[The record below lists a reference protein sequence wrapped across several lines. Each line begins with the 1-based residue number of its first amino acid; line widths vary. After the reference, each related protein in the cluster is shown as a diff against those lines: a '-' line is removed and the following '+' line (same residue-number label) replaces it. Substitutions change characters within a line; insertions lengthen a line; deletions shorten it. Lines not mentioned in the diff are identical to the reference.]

1 MKPISTLSL
10 ISVCA
15 AASLLIVSCGE
26 QTPSEQAAPAQT
38 KAMAE
43 TAQPVELKMTSAFPL
58 SLTLIGV
65 AGPEFADIVK
75 RASGGR
81 IQVEEIPGDPYGPF
95 GGPLDAGGAEK
106 SAHNSAKVT

>member
-81 IQVEEIPGDPYGPF
+81 IQEGS
-95 GGPLDAGGAEK
+95 GAYSAIFAENVANATLPAK
-106 SAHNSAKVT
+106 SLLTP